1 MVPGNWNQINV
12 IKEEVSKLRRKGG
25 TVSGS
30 TGKLT
35 YRLEGE
41 KLVGQLESFLT
52 LWKGRNNTN
61 IPFTDMPLLDLGK
74 SAFNINYWINLSL
87 LAELT

>member
-52 LWKGRNNTN
+52 IWKRKRVSGVT
-61 IPFTDMPLLDLGK
+61 GK
-74 SAFNINYWINLSL
+74 FSYSL
-87 LAELT
+87 EGEEQYKLTIHRHATP

>member
-52 LWKGRNNTN
+52 IWKRKRVNWNQIVAAN
-61 IPFTDMPLLDLGK
+61 K
-74 SAFNINYWINLSL
+74 V
-87 LAELT
+87 